1 MMKLRSRLI
10 LAVIA
15 VLAAAFALCDFGVER
30 HTPQQ
35 AIQVAQNENRAQPTA
50 LQSTRRVGRAAQRWG
65 LGTIWRVKRKLGM

>member
-35 AIQVAQNENRAQPTA
+35 AILVAQTENRAQPTA
-50 LQSTRRVGRAAQRWG
+50 LQPGSQPGFSLHISNPQAY
-65 LGTIWRVKRKLGM
+65 